1 MSDAEWESLCD
12 GCGRCCLNKL
22 EDEETGDIYLT
33 RVACRLLDGES
44 CRCRDY
50 ANRFAH
56 VPECIDLSPEKV
68 DELRWLPPSCAYR
81 IVAEGGDLPA
91 WHHLVSGD
99 ANGVHDA
106 GISVRHATVS
116 EDRIAFEDWEDHVI
130 DWDAL
135 DPNAGLRD

>member
-50 ANRFAH
+50 ANRFAR